1 MFTSKNK
8 IKTISKGRDF
18 NINLVRAAAE
28 SCKKILMPKLI
39 GLNKRKEIE
48 PV

>member
-18 NINLVRAAAE
+18 NINPVRLFAK
-28 SCKKILMPKLI
+28 SCKKILRAKLI

-48 PV
+48 PL